1 MKFRIINSREDFLE
15 QYVEKYSDKVIEC
28 YSEDWEKYT
37 IFCKQMIGDEVS
49 IVDELKPL
57 LLRDVLPMPYDLS
70 SKLTDVEKKEYAIWL
85 FKSML
90 LKSKET
96 ELKVGDKIEHNLP
109 IGFRCYINENRRN
122 RLRSNN
128 GMSLEEKINDFQSL
142 VTICVDNI
150 NAKCEPSGFKVE
162 ADISPAITP
171 TDDAD
176 KFEYFTLN
184 VKQTRSFNEKENA
197 LINSDK
203 VTDLNNFADHGIVE
217 NIPSTAVASK
227 EDYVALVMGVT
238 LAIYFLWVL
247 FFTIFKNIEKKKF
260 LKFVKECVTNK
271 QIGVLN
277 DYFVAVK
284 RDFIAMKEKYET
296 GAKKIIGKEN
306 VMPYFA
312 DLFKKYI
319 DKDIMLEATFNSK
332 NDKVEWIKE
341 DIVLHSPCVLGFEI
355 SASDMYAEDEDGAY
369 SYTESPTINKLRKY
383 VKDFIK
389 NNFNKKEMSI
399 SKSTLICDLSQVQ
412 YGNQDN
418 YWVGY
423 VDSGIIVPKHV
434 NKVVQEIIDKWKE
447 LNNK

>member
-1 MKFRIINSREDFLE
+1 MKFQIINSREDFLE
-15 QYVEKYSDKVIEC
+15 RYVEKYSDKIIEC

-37 IFCKQMIGDEVS
+37 IFCKQMIGDVS

-57 LLRDVLPMPYDLS
+57 LLSDVSPMPYDLS

-96 ELKVGDKIEHNLP
+96 ELKVGDKIEHHLP

-122 RLRSNN
+122 RLCANN
-128 GMSLEEKINDFQSL
+128 NMSLEEKIKDFQSL
-142 VTICVDNI
+142 VTICVDKI

-162 ADISPAITP
+162 ADISSAITP
-171 TDDAD
+171 TDDSD
-176 KFEYFTLN
+176 KFRYFTLN
-184 VKQTRSFNEKENA
+184 VKQIRSFNDKENT

-203 VTDLNNFADHGIVE
+203 VSDLNNFADHGIVE
-217 NIPSTAVASK
+217 NIPSNTITSK
-227 EDYVALVMGVT
+227 EDVGAIVMGIT
-238 LAIYFLWVL
+238 LAVYFLWLL
-247 FFTIFKNIEKKKF
+247 FLIIFKNIEKKKF

-271 QIGVLN
+271 QIGIIN
-277 DYFVAVK
+277 DYFASVK
-284 RDFIAMKEKYET
+284 RDFITMKEKYET

-312 DLFKKYI
+312 DLFKKYVN
-319 DKDIMLEATFNSK
+319 KDIMLEATFNSR

-341 DIVLHSPCVLGFEI
+341 DIILNSPCVLGFEI
-355 SASDMYAEDEDGAY
+355 SASDMYAEDEDGTY
-369 SYTESPTINKLRKY
+369 SYTESPSINKLRKY

-389 NNFNKKEMSI
+389 NNFNKKEMPT
-399 SKSTLICDLSQVQ
+399 SKSTLTCDLSQVN
-412 YGNQDN
+412 YGDQDN

-423 VDSGIIVPKHV
+423 VKSRIIVPKHI
-434 NKVVQEIIDKWKE
+434 NKVVQEIINKWKE
-447 LNNK
+447 LNDK

>member
-1 MKFRIINSREDFLE
+1 MKFQIINSREDFLE
-15 QYVEKYSDKVIEC
+15 RYVEKYSDKIIEC

-37 IFCKQMIGDEVS
+37 IFCKQMIGDVS

-57 LLRDVLPMPYDLS
+57 LLSDVSPMPYDLS

-96 ELKVGDKIEHNLP
+96 ELKVGDKIEHHLP

-122 RLRSNN
+122 RLCANN
-128 GMSLEEKINDFQSL
+128 NISLEEKIKDFQSL
-142 VTICVDNI
+142 VTICVDKI

-162 ADISPAITP
+162 ADISSAITP
-171 TDDAD
+171 TDDSD
-176 KFEYFTLN
+176 KFRYFTLN
-184 VKQTRSFNEKENA
+184 VKQIRSFNDKENT

-203 VTDLNNFADHGIVE
+203 VSDLNNFADHGIVE
-217 NIPSTAVASK
+217 NIPSNTITSK
-227 EDYVALVMGVT
+227 EDVGAIVMGIT
-238 LAIYFLWVL
+238 LAVYFLWLL
-247 FFTIFKNIEKKKF
+247 FLIIFKNIEKKKF

-271 QIGVLN
+271 QIGIIN
-277 DYFVAVK
+277 DYFASVK
-284 RDFIAMKEKYET
+284 RDFITMKEKYET

-312 DLFKKYI
+312 DLFKKYVN
-319 DKDIMLEATFNSK
+319 KDIMLEATFNSR

-341 DIVLHSPCVLGFEI
+341 DIILNSPCVLGFEI
-355 SASDMYAEDEDGAY
+355 SASDMYAEDEDGTY
-369 SYTESPTINKLRKY
+369 SYTESPSINKLRKY

-389 NNFNKKEMSI
+389 NNFNKKEMPT
-399 SKSTLICDLSQVQ
+399 SKSTLTCDLSQVN
-412 YGNQDN
+412 YGDQDN

-423 VDSGIIVPKHV
+423 VKSRIIVPKHI
-434 NKVVQEIIDKWKE
+434 NKVVQEIINKWKE
-447 LNNK
+447 LNDK